1 MSRLKQFKLPDLGEG
16 LTEGEILQWMVAVGD
31 EVKLN
36 QVIVEVETAK
46 AAVEVPSPFAGV
58 VAEIHHQA
66 GETVDVGSP
75 IITFDTDPSA
85 GPLDPVPT
93 SDPTDKTP
101 SELATEDMVPRPP
114 ADESG
119 PQGALIGE
127 VGPGGRTAT
136 LVGYGP
142 KSVTA
147 KRRPRSDATAA
158 PATPPAPPAPKRVSA
173 AQVGETAAA
182 RVGDAPVRVKPPVRK
197 LAKELGVDL
206 SALKG
211 SGPDGTITRADVE
224 GAAAAGSA
232 AAPMAGASSS
242 AGDRAGYDPATRER
256 RIPVK
261 GVRKHTAAAM
271 VESAFTAPHVTE
283 FITLDMTPT
292 MELRPRVQ
300 AMPEF
305 DGIKVTPLLFVAK
318 ALLLAIAR
326 NPEVNATWDEAAQ
339 EIVVKD
345 YVNLGIAAATPR
357 GLMVPNVKDADQLS
371 LPELARALQDLTE
384 TAKAGRTSPAD
395 MSGGTITITNV
406 GVFGVDNG
414 TPILNPGE
422 SAILCFGAVRPT
434 PWVHDGQIAIRQVT
448 QLALSFD
455 HRNVD
460 GQLGSQ
466 FLSDVARVLADPT
479 TALVWG

>member
-58 VAEIHHQA
+58 VTQIHHQA

-93 SDPTDKTP
+93 ADPTDKTP
-101 SELATEDMVPRPP
+101 NELAGEDMVPRPP

-147 KRRPRSDATAA
+147 KRRPRSDA
-158 PATPPAPPAPKRVSA
+158 PPAVAPVAEPPAAVAPKRVSA
-173 AQVGETAAA
+173 LQVGETAATRA
-182 RVGDAPVRVKPPVRK
+182 GGVAVLAKPPVRK

-206 SALKG
+206 SVLKG
-211 SGPDGTITRADVE
+211 TGPGGTITRADVE
-224 GAAAAGSA
+224 GASGTGALVGSP
-232 AAPMAGASSS
+232 APQLVS
-242 AGDRAGYDPATRER
+242 YDPATRER
-256 RIPVK
+256 RIPIK
-261 GVRKHTAAAM
+261 GVRKHSAAAV

-292 MELRPRVQ
+292 MELRSRVQ

-305 DGIKVTPLLFVAK
+305 ADVKVTPLLFVAK
-318 ALLLAIAR
+318 ALLLAVAR
-326 NPEVNATWDEAAQ
+326 NPEINATWDEPAQ

-357 GLMVPNVKDADQLS
+357 GLLVPNIKDADQLS
-371 LPELARALQDLTE
+371 LPELARALQGLAE
-384 TAKAGRTSPAD
+384 TAKAGKTPPAD
-395 MSGGTITITNV
+395 MTGGTITITNV

-434 PWVHDGQIAIRQVT
+434 PWVVEGEIVVRQVT

-455 HRNVD
+455 HRNID

-466 FLSDVARVLADPT
+466 FLADVARVLSDPMT
-479 TALVWG
+479 GLVWG